1 MIIYGQTTI
10 MFKLIFSLQMT
21 VEVESYVQKLVLL
34 INSSKVTNIKWVFL
48 DDKLTD
54 ENLSLGGL

>member
-10 MFKLIFSLQMT
+10 MFKLIFSLYMT

-54 ENLSLGGL
+54 ENLSISGL

>member
-1 MIIYGQTTI
+1 
-10 MFKLIFSLQMT
+10 MT

-48 DDKLTD
+48 DD
-54 ENLSLGGL
+54 

>member
-1 MIIYGQTTI
+1 
-10 MFKLIFSLQMT
+10 MT

-54 ENLSLGGL
+54 ENLSISGL